1 MDLTG
6 VEVTVGSGEEL
17 RSEGHAIM
25 GEDKC
30 SLERIRGV

>member
-17 RSEGHAIM
+17 RSEGHAIK
-25 GEDKC
+25 GEDK
-30 SLERIRGV
+30 SSFERVRGV